1 MNFEIQRV
9 KDKVLCTKAKSDQVA
24 VKMPEMEMMFE
35 IPKDLRAP
43 LGF

>member
-9 KDKVLCTKAKSDQVA
+9 KDNVFCTKARSDQVA

-35 IPKDLRAP
+35 IPGDIRTP